1 MPFSQGPTSV
11 SERRSALSA
20 EVHCKPLHPQ
30 MSRIHNENVSYTQPE
45 FPVSTQQNLSQR
57 SWEKTLTRAERASNS
72 ETVPKDT

>member
-1 MPFSQGPTSV
+1 
-11 SERRSALSA
+11 
-20 EVHCKPLHPQ
+20 

-57 SWEKTLTRAERASNS
+57 SWEKTLTRAERGRGIIPTGYPEKTLTRAERASNS